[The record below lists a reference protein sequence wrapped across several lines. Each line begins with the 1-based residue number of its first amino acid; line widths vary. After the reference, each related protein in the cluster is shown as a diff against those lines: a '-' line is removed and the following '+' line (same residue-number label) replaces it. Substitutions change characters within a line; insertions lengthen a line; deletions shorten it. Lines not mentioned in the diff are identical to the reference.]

1 MKRIFYLIAVCAVM
15 MSVSGCYRHRY
26 PYDKLAEADGLMEE
40 HYDSAWTILN
50 AIDTAAISSEANR
63 AYYALLYAQCQ
74 YKQYIYETDDSLIST
89 AVDYYT
95 RHDDRRKLMR
105 SYYYRGLIHNNA
117 KADAKAVSDIV
128 MAERLARRV
137 EDTLFIAKANESLAD
152 LYHQSYHMEEAAK
165 RRKVALELYNQLP
178 AKKRNS
184 LFCAVDLA
192 LNYCT
197 IGNHEGS
204 LHILDSVQNLT
215 PQNDTVLRGFI
226 LGSFIYAYNYA
237 GRFDKAIDVFSE
249 LKEIAPESYSSFV
262 ALPKIAQCFMECNEL
277 DSAKYYLSLYSNN
290 RQVFFDDMYFGVKYD
305 LAKKLGQ
312 YDSALVNLE
321 KECEASNTKISKMF
335 ADNIAV
341 VERNSIAKE
350 NEENIGRIS
359 RLSTMMKFAILIIII
374 IALSLIL
381 LRMKILFQRRELEEK
396 LYAVDQLSREIKML
410 EHGLGQL
417 TEELEA
423 TAGSDEIKDEK
434 VKQQNQLLYKKNK
447 IIESVFGKH
456 IEILDEM
463 SSEYFDKKD
472 AEPPTRASIVKT
484 IEKEIAKFS
493 DKSNIYRF
501 SEIVNES
508 QNNILTELQEEVK
521 ALTKSDL
528 EFLILK
534 FAGFSAKSI
543 CLILDLRLGNFY
555 NKKRRIKEKIMASGA
570 KHTKKFLAA
579 MDKKRK

>member
-1 MKRIFYLIAVCAVM
+1 MKRIFYLIAVCVVM
-15 MSVSGCYRHRY
+15 MSVSGCYRIRY
-26 PYDKLAEADGLMEE
+26 PYARLAEADGLMEE
-40 HYDSAWTILN
+40 QYDSAWTILS

-63 AYYALLYAQCQ
+63 AYFALLYAQCQ
-74 YKQYIYETDDSLIST
+74 YKRYICETDDSLIST

-95 RHDDRRKLMR
+95 RHDDRHKLMR

-137 EDTLFIAKANESLAD
+137 EDTLFIAKANETLAD
-152 LYHQSYHMEEAAK
+152 LYHQSYHMEEAAR

-178 AKKRNS
+178 AKKRNA

-197 IGNHEGS
+197 LGKHEGS
-204 LHILDSVQNLT
+204 LLILDSIQNLT
-215 PQNDTVLRGFI
+215 PQNDTVLRSFI

-262 ALPKIAQCFMECNEL
+262 AFPKIAQCFMECNEL
-277 DSAKYYLSLYSNN
+277 DSAKYYLALYSNN

-341 VERNSIAKE
+341 VEKNSIAKE
-350 NEENIGRIS
+350 NEENKERVS
-359 RLSTMMKFAILIIII
+359 RLNSMIKFSLLIIII
-374 IALSLIL
+374 IGLVVVL
-381 LRMKILFQRRELEEK
+381 LRMRMIYQRRELEEK
-396 LYAVDQLSREIKML
+396 LYAVDRLKREIKEMEENIGRL
-410 EHGLGQL
+410 N
-417 TEELEA
+417 EELQ
-423 TAGSDEIKDEK
+423 TAIESKDTKVEK
-434 VKQQNQLLYKKNK
+434 ANMQTRKLSQKNK
-447 IIESVFGKH
+447 ILEGALGKQ
-456 IEILDEM
+456 IEILDGL

-472 AEPPTRASIVKT
+472 AKAPTRSSILKT
-484 IEKEIAKFS
+484 VEKEINRL
-493 DKSNIYRF
+493 SNKNTIMRF
-501 SEIVNES
+501 KEIVNVS
-508 QNNILTELQEEVK
+508 KNNILVNISEEVPN
-521 ALTKSDL
+521 LSDTDID
-528 EFLILK
+528 LITLK
-534 FAGFSAKSI
+534 LAGFSAKSI
-543 CLILDLRLGNFY
+543 SLILGWQLGNYY
-555 NKKRRIKEKIMASGA
+555 NRKRRLKEKILLSSAPNRER
-570 KHTKKFLAA
+570 FLAA
-579 MDKKRK
+579 IDMKRN